1 MEVDRVYILRQQ
13 SLSYCLPFVHSWMKL
28 SVRCVLLCPN
38 DPKAYGPFEFLQGLR
53 AYCPNIFNVRWRILR
68 LPAKL
73 RPIILPFASTS
84 LALVSSETV

>member
-1 MEVDRVYILRQQ
+1 MYFLAEIECKVRVALT
-13 SLSYCLPFVHSWMKL
+13 LKL
-28 SVRCVLLCPN
+28 
-38 DPKAYGPFEFLQGLR
+38 GPFEFLQGLR
-53 AYCPNIFNVRWRILR
+53 AYCPNIFNIRWRILR